1 MEIDN
6 IWVDLYNHFLLP
18 NWQKALNCLNKI
30 YEEQYQVGFTRNTIV
45 NHKFTSKL
53 LEQLDYILK
62 PNSSYNIKINY
73 KDSEIYKLLPYLYGY
88 VAYKYKSC
96 NIEEV
101 RKLVDDINR
110 TMIIEKGILD
120 NKYYYIQDNGKIIS
134 SVPIINM
141 NDGCV
146 VIDVI
151 DESSMMSNITIIR
164 KGKKEKL
171 LNVYIKVEMIAILKD
186 MIIY

>member
-1 MEIDN
+1 M
-6 IWVDLYNHFLLP
+6 
-18 NWQKALNCLNKI
+18 
-30 YEEQYQVGFTRNTIV
+30 
-45 NHKFTSKL
+45 
-53 LEQLDYILK
+53 
-62 PNSSYNIKINY
+62 
-73 KDSEIYKLLPYLYGY
+73 LPYLYGY

-120 NKYYYIQDNGKIIS
+120 NKYYYVQDNGKIVS

-141 NDGCV
+141 NDGSV

-164 KGKKEKL
+164 KGKKEKF
-171 LNVYIKVEMIAILKD
+171 LNVYIKVDYELLKSNRTYYGR
-186 MIIY
+186 IYRYKVGRMLLNDSRNKEALELRKKDFSSLFLSL